1 MLLRTRRRRAIENDS
16 LHRAQLLC
24 SISDDPEQ
32 VSYFSCEATKGGQIR
47 DRAGQVSVEWG
58 EERLAVAAGSW
69 RLRHHE
75 PAYVCGRPPGWQ
87 A

>member
-32 VSYFSCEATKGGQIR
+32 VSYF
-47 DRAGQVSVEWG
+47 
-58 EERLAVAAGSW
+58 VAYILYKVIPW
-69 RLRHHE
+69 
-75 PAYVCGRPPGWQ
+75 P
-87 A
+87 